1 MVWLLNL
8 TRMRVCCGGSLD
20 IQCIYIYGGIMHAKI
35 QRWGNSAAVRLPASI
50 LKAMDLGSGDTLE
63 IGVEEGALIL
73 TPVKARPRYQLS
85 ELLAQC
91 DLNAPQDDEL
101 VAWNSSKPV
110 GNEAW

>member
-1 MVWLLNL
+1 
-8 TRMRVCCGGSLD
+8 
-20 IQCIYIYGGIMHAKI
+20 MHAKI

-63 IGVEEGALIL
+63 IGVEDGTLIL
-73 TPVKARPRYQLS
+73 TPVKVRPRYQLS

-91 DLNAPQDDEL
+91 DLSAPQDEEL
-101 VAWNSSKPV
+101 AAWNGSKPV

>member
-1 MVWLLNL
+1 
-8 TRMRVCCGGSLD
+8 
-20 IQCIYIYGGIMHAKI
+20 MHAKI

-91 DLNAPQDDEL
+91 DLNAPQDEEL
-101 VAWNSSKPV
+101 AAWNRRPPVLSSGRV
-110 GNEAW
+110 